1 MTVSLPPALATLLE
15 KAARDNGLD
24 RRVPADGGW
33 LRFTSTQVPLD
44 LWLGTLGEGLHL
56 VAVSRVDVARALPG
70 TPIASPLPPGAAG
83 ARTAPSLPELDRLI
97 RRAFQLA
104 RALPDE
110 PLHAFERETATLPRT
125 TEAERLVVQRVGQGC
140 FRRGLLDYWEGRC
153 AVTGLAIPELLR
165 ASHSKPWAECTTDAE
180 RLDVFN
186 GFLLAA
192 HLDAAFDQGFITFRD
207 DGVLVVSPLL
217 DAASREL
224 LGLDRPLRVRT
235 VTDGHRRYLAWHRE
249 RVFRAT
255 GGPAA
260 RP

>member
-1 MTVSLPPALATLLE
+1 MTAPLPPAVVTLLE

-44 LWLGTLGEGLHL
+44 LWLGSLGEGLHL

-70 TPIASPLPPGAAG
+70 PPIANPLPSGASG
-83 ARTAPSLPELDRLI
+83 ARAAATLPEVDRLI

-110 PLHAFERETATLPRT
+110 PLHAFEKETANLPRS

-165 ASHSKPWAECTTDAE
+165 ASHSKPWADCATDAE

-186 GFLLAA
+186 GLLLAA
-192 HLDAAFDQGFITFRD
+192 HLDAAFDQGFITF
-207 DGVLVVSPLL
+207 GENGALITSAAL
-217 DAASREL
+217 DAPSRTL
-224 LGLDRPLRVRT
+224 LGLVEPLRVRT
-235 VTDGHRRYLAWHRE
+235 VAPGHLHYLAWHRDH
-249 RVFRAT
+249 VFRAMR
-255 GGPAA
+255 A
-260 RP
+260 